1 MSKHITIPA
10 ALATLLALTAVPAVA
25 QRHPGP
31 SNLRDADRAP
41 QTAIA
46 IPALIRSRDHAQ
58 ATGGQDEKAVLSCRK
73 TGGDRAASGAAGET
87 ADSCAG
93 HVKVFDGAGG
103 HDLRAADEPTTT
115 AKATLYGRKAGDD
128 KRLDA
133 APEGDETAAARMQ
146 SSNNLKQ
153 MGLANTDD

>member
-1 MSKHITIPA
+1 MSKLVTISAA
-10 ALATLLALTAVPAVA
+10 ALAATLTLTAVPATA

-31 SNLRDADRAP
+31 SDLRDADRQP

-46 IPALIRSRDHAQ
+46 IPALIRSRAEAEPPAPDA
-58 ATGGQDEKAVLSCRK
+58 
-73 TGGDRAASGAAGET
+73 AAGK
-87 ADSCAG
+87 
-93 HVKVFDGAGG
+93 VKVFDGAGQP
-103 HDLRAADEPTTT
+103 DIRAAAEPTST

-133 APEGDETAAARMQ
+133 QPEGDEAAAARMQ

-153 MGLANTDD
+153 VGLANH